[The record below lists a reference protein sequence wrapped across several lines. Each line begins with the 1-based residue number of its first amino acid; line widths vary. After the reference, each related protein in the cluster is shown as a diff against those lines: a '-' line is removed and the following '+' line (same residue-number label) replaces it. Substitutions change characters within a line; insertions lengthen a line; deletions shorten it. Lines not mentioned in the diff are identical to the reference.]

1 MKNTLLILSAIFV
14 LASCGK
20 YEKPFISFKS
30 PEKRLIDKT
39 WKLDKIIDTTGAEIT
54 SNQTISFS
62 IEGSDSILVR
72 TIDNVIYTGTWNWL
86 AALDGKIDKQRV
98 ETFISTPLNP
108 TNTKLVYDV
117 KVLTS
122 KKLELVDRNGAT
134 TANYRYYFIKE

>member
-1 MKNTLLILSAIFV
+1 MKNTLLILSAIII

-30 PEKRLIDKT
+30 PEKRLMDKT
-39 WKLDKIIDTTGAEIT
+39 WKLEKIVDTSGIEIS
-54 SNQTISFS
+54 SNQTFSFT

-72 TIDNVIYTGTWNWL
+72 KIDSLTFTGTWNWL
-86 AALDGKIDKQRV
+86 PALEGELDKQRIV
-98 ETFISTPLNP
+98 TNILTPLNP

-122 KKLELVDRNGAT
+122 KEMELVDRNGAT
-134 TANYRYYFIKE
+134 TANFRYYFVKQ